1 MTLDDWLHRLERL
14 HYKAIDMGLERVSQV
29 AGRLD
34 LLLQLPFIFTIG
46 GTNGKGSTVAFLES
60 ILLAAGRQVGTY
72 TSPHLIAFNER
83 VRINGHDVDD
93 DSLIQAFEQIES
105 ARNGISLTYFE
116 FTTLAAM
123 LVFKQHNLD
132 VLVLEVG
139 LGGRLDAV
147 NIWDADVAVV
157 TSIDL
162 DHQQFLGDTREQIG
176 LEKIGIGRNGRPL
189 VLGEQNTPPL
199 VLQSAQALGLKVL
212 QLGEAFNGEEG
223 PAGWTFHGLDDH
235 GHPLHRGPF
244 APTTLYWHN
253 ALAALQALALSP
265 FLPEPDALSQGLAR
279 ASLTG
284 RQQIIK
290 RRPDLMLDVGHN
302 PHAAAHLARRL
313 EQDCYPRVH
322 CIIGM
327 LKDKAL
333 ANSLSEL
340 LPAVDCWYP
349 VSLDGDRGQDAAPIA
364 QQIHEAGGRVGFTAN
379 SPSAACKR
387 LLASAGPED
396 LILVFGSFYTVAD
409 VIQYCQSDS

>member
-60 ILLAAGRQVGTY
+60 ILLASGRQVGTY

-83 VRINGHDVDD
+83 IRINGRDVDD

-105 ARNGISLTYFE
+105 ARDGISLTYFE

-123 LVFKQHNLD
+123 LVFKQRGLD

-176 LEKIGIGRNGRPL
+176 LEKIGIGRAGRPL
-189 VLGEQNTPPL
+189 VLGEPDAPSL
-199 VLQSAQALGLKVL
+199 VLQSAQALGLQVL
-212 QLGEAFNGEEG
+212 QLGEAFNGTES
-223 PAGWTFHGLDDH
+223 PTGWTFHGRDGH
-235 GHPLHRGPF
+235 GHPLHWGPF
-244 APTTLYWHN
+244 APTALYWRN
-253 ALAALQALALSP
+253 ALTALQALALSP
-265 FLPEPDALSQGLAR
+265 FVPEPETLNQGLVE

-284 RQQIIK
+284 RQQIIQH
-290 RRPDLMLDVGHN
+290 RPDLMLDVGHN
-302 PHAAAHLARRL
+302 PHAAAHLMRRL
-313 EQDCYPRVH
+313 ERDHYPRVH

-349 VSLDGDRGQDAAPIA
+349 VSLGGDRGQDAAPIA
-364 QQIHEAGGRVGFTAN
+364 QQILEAGGRVGFTAD
-379 SPSAACKR
+379 SPRAACKR
-387 LLASAGPED
+387 LLASVAPED